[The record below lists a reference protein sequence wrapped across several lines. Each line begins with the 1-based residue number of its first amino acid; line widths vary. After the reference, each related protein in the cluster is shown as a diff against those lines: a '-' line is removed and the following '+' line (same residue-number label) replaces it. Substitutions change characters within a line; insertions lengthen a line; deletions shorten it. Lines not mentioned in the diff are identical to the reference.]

1 MAVWRAAAGHV
12 AGRRAGCGRG
22 SWGGGG
28 TGLRQK
34 ITGASYPLKKAIWLV
49 NKTLTFG
56 LPTVVVKLDDLQSR
70 QLPERIKVSEPKKR
84 GRPIKM
90 TIQRYADNPPATLP
104 KTDHQRI
111 KELKELM
118 IRSGG
123 KDVAE
128 KVIEIALND
137 EHPGQM
143 AALKMCMDRTLPVSM
158 FEKDKSQRSAV
169 TINITGLGAPAPLVE
184 YITDV

>member
-1 MAVWRAAAGHV
+1 LTYNSAANFQE
-12 AGRRAGCGRG
+12 R
-22 SWGGGG
+22 
-28 TGLRQK
+28 
-34 ITGASYPLKKAIWLV
+34 
-49 NKTLTFG
+49 
-56 LPTVVVKLDDLQSR
+56 VKV
-70 QLPERIKVSEPKKR
+70 ETKKKR

-90 TIQRYADNPPATLP
+90 TIQRYAENPPAILP

-128 KVIEIALND
+128 KVIQIALND

-169 TINITGLGAPAPLVE
+169 TINITGLGDAPTILEAQEV
-184 YITDV
+184 TDV

>member
-1 MAVWRAAAGHV
+1 MGGEGYWLACKIYRSLLPPEKGNLAV
-12 AGRRAGCGRG
+12 
-22 SWGGGG
+22 
-28 TGLRQK
+28 
-34 ITGASYPLKKAIWLV
+34 KKKV
-49 NKTLTFG
+49 TSQR
-56 LPTVVVKLDDLQSR
+56 PTVVVRPDDLQSR
-70 QLPERIKVSEPKKR
+70 QLPERIKVEKKKR

-137 EHPGQM
+137 DHPGQM
-143 AALKMCMDRTLPVSM
+143 AALKMCLDRTLPMSM

-169 TINITGLGAPAPLVE
+169 TISITGLGQQPTIIDEAE
-184 YITDV
+184 DIGYTIKNSEKE

>member
-1 MAVWRAAAGHV
+1 LRWRKKDYLTYNSAANFQE
-12 AGRRAGCGRG
+12 R
-22 SWGGGG
+22 
-28 TGLRQK
+28 
-34 ITGASYPLKKAIWLV
+34 
-49 NKTLTFG
+49 
-56 LPTVVVKLDDLQSR
+56 VKVEQ
-70 QLPERIKVSEPKKR
+70 KKR

-90 TIQRYADNPPATLP
+90 TIQRYAENPPAILP

-128 KVIEIALND
+128 KVIQIALND

-143 AALKMCMDRTLPVSM
+143 AALKMCMDRTLPIGM
-158 FEKDKSQRSAV
+158 FEKDKNQRSAI
-169 TINITGLGAPAPLVE
+169 TISITGLGEPTVIPAEDV
-184 YITDV
+184 TDV